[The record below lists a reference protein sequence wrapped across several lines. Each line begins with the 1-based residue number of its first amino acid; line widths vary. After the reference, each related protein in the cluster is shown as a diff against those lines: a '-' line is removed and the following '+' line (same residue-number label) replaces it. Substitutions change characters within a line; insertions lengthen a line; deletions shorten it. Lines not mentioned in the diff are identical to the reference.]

1 MTQSTNNYNN
11 KKMETTNQVTTE
23 QARTKWVID
32 ALHSQ
37 IGFKVKHLMFTN
49 VRGYFKEFEADIVT
63 TGDDFMTAEIDF
75 WINPSSISTG
85 DEKRDGHLRNSD
97 FFEVE
102 TYKEIN
108 FIGNTYEK
116 TGDANNYVLYGDL
129 TMKGVKKQIK
139 LNVEFGGVIKD
150 PWGNVKAV
158 FNIHGKIN
166 RKDWGINWNAALE
179 AGGVL
184 VSDEVEI
191 NCEVQLA
198 KEA

>member
-1 MTQSTNNYNN
+1 
-11 KKMETTNQVTTE
+11 METTEQVK
-23 QARTKWVID
+23 TKWVID

-49 VRGYFKEFEADIVT
+49 VRGYFKEYDASIVT

-75 WINPSSISTG
+75 WINPASISTG

-97 FFEVE
+97 FFEVD

-108 FIGNTYEK
+108 FTGNTYEPVDNH
-116 TGDANNYVLYGDL
+116 GNYTLYGDL
-129 TMKGVKKQIK
+129 TMKGITKQIK
-139 LNVEFGGVIKD
+139 LQVEFGGIIKD
-150 PWGNVKAV
+150 PWGNAKAV

-166 RKDWGINWNAALE
+166 RKDWGVNWNATLE
-179 AGGVL
+179 TGGVL

-191 NCEVQLA
+191 TCEVQLA
-198 KEA
+198 KQS